1 MKSHFYKTFKFLTK
15 ITIIVVVTSLFSN
28 NIQAQNK
35 NGIIDLT
42 KADFTK
48 LNSISGNWEFYWSEL
63 LTPEEIKIRKTNPD
77 YIKINGVWNGYN
89 YHGKILKGD
98 GYATFRVKI
107 LVPKPGQYSLKFH
120 QILSS
125 YNIWINGRIQEY
137 VGKVG
142 KDKESS
148 IAHISPNEV
157 IFSTNS
163 DTIELVIQVSNYHHR
178 VGGIQ
183 EKIELGLP
191 NVVENKTT
199 NNLLFT
205 FFIIGA
211 ELIFA
216 LYFLFSFFFRQ
227 KDFAFI
233 FFSIALI
240 ITIIFE
246 TVNTEMILLRFFP
259 DISFELQKKLDFFS
273 SYSRLTFFVL
283 FLWFTYR
290 EYKLMNKKVFITLF
304 TISLLLS
311 LLVLFSPCKVYTQT
325 MLFFIVFGTSCFL
338 YFLIMSAIGIFKKI
352 PFIVYSFLGLIA
364 LNIGAINDSLF
375 NMNIIHTTYLLNV
388 GVLFFFIGHSITL
401 SLKFSKSEETAG
413 LLAQKFQAYETI
425 LGQFLSV
432 YSYDL
437 AKILKIID
445 DFVASDYLELLINKT
460 IFICECKKSY
470 DNSIICGK
478 QERNF
483 QSKLDEYL
491 VLEID
496 KNKKI
501 LKTNKNNKHILAIPI
516 LGQNNTKAILYL
528 ERNTKNFSN
537 NTIEILEMLIPQFS
551 TFIDNYDFYINLEL
565 LNKNLETI
573 IERRTQLAFEQKL
586 ELEVKRSELSEKIE
600 ELKITANIVEDLNTE
615 LNEQKENLA
624 VKNTQ
629 LEIYKKEISL
639 QKKILEEKEAY
650 INESISY
657 AQKIQ
662 KVYFSAVIDFPYTEN
677 LYISSAKDIISGDFV
692 TTFDK
697 NGYFLLSVIDTTGI
711 NVSASFLHVLLQS
724 IIEDILLEDPEII
737 SNTAKILKRLRYEYL
752 KSLDISNEN
761 RFIKDSFD
769 ISICS
774 LEKETGKMMICA
786 VSQPVI
792 IQTEKEQFFI
802 EPDNFTIGGHQS
814 NFEKDFSVKTFD
826 LQIGDSVYLFTDGFY
841 KQIGESNKKK
851 MGITQFSNIL
861 NNIQTN
867 SFEKQKDILIQKFS
881 EWKGSIKKVDDYTIV
896 GFKFYP
902 TKN

>member
-1 MKSHFYKTFKFLTK
+1 MKNNFYKILKFLTK
-15 ITIIVVVTSLFSN
+15 IALSVILVSLFSN
-28 NIQAQNK
+28 NAHAQNK

-63 LTPEEIKIRKTNPD
+63 LTPEEIRTRKTIPD

-107 LVPKPGQYSLKFH
+107 LLPKPGQYSLKFH

-125 YNIWINGRIQEY
+125 YNVWINGNFEESI
-137 VGKVG
+137 GKVG
-142 KDKESS
+142 KNKESS
-148 IAHISPNEV
+148 VAHIEV
-157 IFSTNS
+157 NKLIFTTNS
-163 DTIELVIQVSNYHHR
+163 DTLELVIQVSNYHHR

-183 EKIELGLP
+183 EEIELGIP

-211 ELIFA
+211 EFIFA

-233 FFSIALI
+233 FFSLALI
-240 ITIIFE
+240 ITIVFE
-246 TVNTEMILLRFFP
+246 IVNKEMILLRFFP

-283 FLWFTYR
+283 FLWFTFR
-290 EYKLMNKKVFITLF
+290 EYKLMNKTVFIVLF
-304 TISLLLS
+304 SISLLLS
-311 LLVLFSPCKVYTQT
+311 ILVLISPCNIYSQT
-325 MLFFIVFGTSCFL
+325 LLFFIAFGNIAFF
-338 YFLIMSAIGIFKKI
+338 YFLIMSAIGIFRKI
-352 PFIVYSFLGLIA
+352 PYIVYSFLGLTA
-364 LNIGAINDSLF
+364 LNIAAINDSLF

-413 LLAQKFQAYETI
+413 LLAQKFQKYEAI

-432 YSYDL
+432 YSFDL
-437 AKILKIID
+437 DKILKIVD
-445 DFVASDYLELLINKT
+445 NFVSSDYLEILINNT
-460 IFICECKKSY
+460 VFICECKKSY

-478 QERNF
+478 QEKNYK
-483 QSKLDEYL
+483 SKVDEYL
-491 VLEID
+491 ISEIN
-496 KNKKI
+496 KTKKI

-516 LGQNNTKAILYL
+516 LGQNNTKAILYF
-528 ERNTKNFSN
+528 ERNAKNFSN
-537 NTIEILEMLIPQFS
+537 NTIVILEMLVPQLS
-551 TFIDNYDFYINLEL
+551 TFIDNYDFYVNLEN

-573 IERRTQLAFEQKL
+573 IEKRTQLAFEQKL
-586 ELEVKRSELSEKIE
+586 ELEVKRAELSEKIE

-624 VKNTQ
+624 LKNTQ

-639 QKKILEEKEAY
+639 QKKLLEEKEAY

-662 KVYFSAVIDFPYTEN
+662 KVYFSASVEFPFKDYFI
-677 LYISSAKDIISGDFV
+677 LSRAKDIISGDFV

-711 NVSASFLHVLLQS
+711 NVSASFLQVLLQS
-724 IIEDILLEDPEII
+724 LIEDILLENPQII
-737 SNTAKILKRLRYEYL
+737 SNTRTILKKLRYQYL
-752 KSLDISNEN
+752 RSLDISDEN

-774 LEKETGKMMICA
+774 LEKKTGKMMICSL
-786 VSQPVI
+786 SQPII
-792 IQTEKEQFFI
+792 IQTENEQIFI

-814 NFEKDFSVKTFD
+814 NFEKDFTVKTFNLKPND
-826 LQIGDSVYLFTDGFY
+826 TVYLFTDGYY

-851 MGITQFSNIL
+851 MGISAFTKIL
-861 NNIQTN
+861 KNNN
-867 SFEKQKDILIQKFS
+867 KLPLDKQKQILIQKYVA
-881 EWKGSIKKVDDYTIV
+881 WKGSIRRVDDFTIV
-896 GFKFYP
+896 GFKFS
-902 TKN
+902 TIQ